1 MIHVHGGDILLA
13 RLRAAGVSGEY
24 LNWCDVVCQGP
35 TPAVDGEAWYRLR
48 AAFHEGLP
56 TWETREGPEPP
67 NGMLSALRQQ
77 DLALDA
83 ASMADEVVLWF
94 GPELFCQAILLRLLD
109 RINDWPRRPRVT
121 LVCPVDAPEVEPGG
135 CTVSGLDHQGLHAA
149 FAAREEV
156 TARHLSAARETWAAF
171 RASDPRPLASI
182 AASGTPWLPPL
193 APALERHLAEL
204 PAPRT
209 GLSLT
214 ERYILESLAPRS
226 LSPAELWSQ
235 VNAREPRRWLTDQ
248 ILMERLAELAG
259 DPALIE
265 GNLSAGPIAITSLG
279 RQVLAGQAD
288 YTAIHPVDRWVG
300 GVHLTPGNLWRN
312 DAGRITR

>member
-13 RLRAAGVSGEY
+13 RVRAAGLPGEY

-35 TPAVDGEAWYRLR
+35 TPGVDGEAWYRLR
-48 AAFHEGLP
+48 AAFYEGLP
-56 TWETREGPEPP
+56 TWGSGEAPEPP

-83 ASMADEVVLWF
+83 AATADEVVLWF

-109 RINDWPRRPRVT
+109 RINDWRRRPRVT
-121 LVCPVDAPEVEPGG
+121 LVCPVDAPGVEPGG
-135 CTVSGLDHQGLHAA
+135 CTVSGLDHQGLRAA

-156 TARHLSAARETWAAF
+156 TGAQLEAARHAWAAF
-171 RASDPRPLASI
+171 RASDPRALASI
-182 AASGTPWLPPL
+182 AAGATPWLPPL
-193 APALERHLAEL
+193 AAALERHLAEL

-214 ERYILESLAPRS
+214 ERYILESLAEGS
-226 LSPAELWSQ
+226 TSPAGLWSR

-248 ILMERLAELAG
+248 ILGERLVQLARE
-259 DPALIE
+259 PALIE
-265 GNLSAGPIAITSLG
+265 GDPATGPIAITPLG
-279 RQVLAGQAD
+279 QQVLAGGSD
-288 YTAIHPVDRWVG
+288 YTAIHPVNRWVG
-300 GVHLTPGNLWRN
+300 GVHLTPANLWRY
-312 DAGRITR
+312 DAGRIAR